1 MSRSSCLLVLA
12 LLVAC
17 QTENPYQSKVD
28 PALLEYVNE
37 NGRNRIAEARRHRD
51 EAADAVAAAQRRADQ
66 SRRELEV
73 EQASRRVEEAKLE
86 KANTEQRVDRQA
98 AGVEGDGNRAGDGT
112 SVRDAGVHD
121 ARAGVQVVD
130 DRIAWRK
137 ECITA
142 ADREVDLAKAKL
154 ELARARVALAEAEA
168 LRDTDRP
175 EADRID
181 MVAIQRDLRARE
193 TEVDVA
199 KVRLEAAQRECDLA
213 KRRVDET
220 PAQREERMRRL
231 ERRPDAPPVSP
242 TDPREGR

>member
-1 MSRSSCLLVLA
+1 MIRSSLCVLLGLA
-12 LLVAC
+12 AC
-17 QTENPYQSKVD
+17 QTDNRYQSKVD

-37 NGRNRIAEARRHRD
+37 SGRNKIAEARRARD
-51 EAADAVAAAQRRADQ
+51 EAADAVAAAQRRAEQ
-66 SRRELEV
+66 PRRELEV
-73 EQASRRVEEAKLE
+73 EQAARRVEEAKLQQ
-86 KANTEQRVDRQA
+86 ATTEQRVDRQA
-98 AGVEGDGNRAGDGT
+98 AGAEGNGTGDGA
-112 SVRDAGVHD
+112 SARDASVQKAHS
-121 ARAGVQVVD
+121 GVQLAD
-130 DRIAWRK
+130 DRIAWRT

-154 ELARARVALAEAEA
+154 DLARARVALVEAQA

-181 MVAIQRDLRARE
+181 MAPIERDLRARE
-193 TEVDVA
+193 SDVEVA

-231 ERRPDAPPVSP
+231 ERRPEAPPVNP